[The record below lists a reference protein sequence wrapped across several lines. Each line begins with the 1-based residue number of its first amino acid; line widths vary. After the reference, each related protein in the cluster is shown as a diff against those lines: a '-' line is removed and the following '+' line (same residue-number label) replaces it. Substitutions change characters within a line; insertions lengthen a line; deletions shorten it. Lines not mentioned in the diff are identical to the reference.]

1 MAVGSRW
8 SRVKEI
14 FLLTKL
20 ENHLLL
26 LRRKPRAGGVHCGR
40 TDKFCFTEGDVEEE
54 QRAKMERDIPP
65 LDESMNNTLFQFEKG
80 CLHFKLIFY
89 NL

>member
-1 MAVGSRW
+1 MVGLRQSG
-8 SRVKEI
+8 VKEI

-26 LRRKPRAGGVHCGR
+26 LRRKPGAGGVRCGR
-40 TDKFCFTEGDVEEE
+40 TDKFSFTEGDVEEE
-54 QRAKMERDIPP
+54 QRAKLERGIPTF
-65 LDESMNNTLFQFEKG
+65 DGSMNNTLFQFEKG

>member
-1 MAVGSRW
+1 MAVGLR
-8 SRVKEI
+8 RRGVKEI

-26 LRRKPRAGGVHCGR
+26 LQRKPGAGGVRCGR

-54 QRAKMERDIPP
+54 QRAKMERDIPT